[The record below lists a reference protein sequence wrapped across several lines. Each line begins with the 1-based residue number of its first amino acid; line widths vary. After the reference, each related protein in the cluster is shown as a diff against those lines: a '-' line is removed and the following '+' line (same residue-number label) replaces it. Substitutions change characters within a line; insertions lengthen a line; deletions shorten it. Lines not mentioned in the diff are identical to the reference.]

1 MDYAWHRV
9 VDFIKLHYC
18 ISDREDSKFWR
29 DNKEEDNI
37 PSTLK
42 KRLSLWQKFTP
53 EKEDFFSKFEI
64 FDYDNYLYVL
74 YGMNFK
80 TKLSVN
86 QSDRYTNLKEHEE
99 YIIKVSQAINEQ
111 LPDHL
116 ELLNK
121 IKQYGLQSV

>member
-1 MDYAWHRV
+1 
-9 VDFIKLHYC
+9 
-18 ISDREDSKFWR
+18 
-29 DNKEEDNI
+29 
-37 PSTLK
+37 
-42 KRLSLWQKFTP
+42 
-53 EKEDFFSKFEI
+53 
-64 FDYDNYLYVL
+64 
-74 YGMNFK
+74 
-80 TKLSVN
+80 LSVN